1 MDDQSMKVVVGKQQL
16 SRELRHIH
24 AVMTEYEAFL
34 RTVPTLPDWETQAID
49 LVRSHEVRLDRA
61 KVTLRTMGLVSAMI
75 RELLARV
82 PKEELT
88 FTPLATSE
96 TTPAEGMDAAD
107 RSGKLSALIDQLHG
121 LSEHAPLA
129 LQEKIRI
136 LLASI
141 ETLFTALIEGDQE
154 RTDETMDQINLLT
167 SSRESRNLIREIA
180 VIARDIYDS
189 LNAVSDDLP
198 LGELSESTEGIS
210 EAVRKLKSVI
220 SRLEDSANQNLDAL
234 EASVSRVKDEQSNAD
249 GVLSGLRDVQQ
260 RLGELKLAHPAA
272 AQALAA
278 LQDKLG
284 DGVGSP
290 MLLLRNRAEVSRE
303 SYMSMMAN
311 QSFQD
316 LTGQTLKKTIAFI
329 ENLQL
334 QLMELLE
341 RYRPMF
347 GLSTPPAAPKALESS
362 QDSPDR
368 QSQDQVD
375 SLLADLGF

>member
-1 MDDQSMKVVVGKQQL
+1 MKVVVGMQQL

-24 AVMTEYEAFL
+24 TVMTEYEAFL
-34 RTVPTLPDWETQAID
+34 RALPTLPDWQVQAID

-61 KVTLRTMGLVSAMI
+61 KVTLRTMGLVSAII

-82 PKEELT
+82 PREELT
-88 FTPLATSE
+88 FTPLASSE
-96 TTPAEGMDAAD
+96 PTLPAGTDAAD
-107 RSGKLSALIDQLHG
+107 RSGKLEALIDQLHG
-121 LSEHAPLA
+121 LAQHAPLA

-136 LLASI
+136 LLSSI
-141 ETLFTALIEGDQE
+141 QKLFVSLIEGDQDSA
-154 RTDETMDQINLLT
+154 DETMEQINLLT

-180 VIARDIYDS
+180 VIAREIYDS
-189 LNAVSDDLP
+189 LNSVSDDLP
-198 LGELSESTEGIS
+198 LGDLTESTEGIS

-234 EASVSRVKDEQSNAD
+234 EDSANLVKEEQSNAD
-249 GVLSGLRDVQQ
+249 GVLSGLREVQQ
-260 RLGELKLAHPAA
+260 RLGELKLAHPEA

-290 MLLLRNRAEVSRE
+290 MMLLQSRVEANRE
-303 SYMSMMAN
+303 SYFSMMAN

>member
-1 MDDQSMKVVVGKQQL
+1 MKVVVGKQQL

-24 AVMTEYEAFL
+24 TVMTEYEAFL
-34 RTVPTLPDWETQAID
+34 RASPTLPDWETRAID

-82 PKEELT
+82 PRTELT
-88 FTPLATSE
+88 FTPLARSE
-96 TTPAEGMDAAD
+96 PAPAEGADAGD
-107 RSGKLSALIDQLHG
+107 RSGKLEALVDQLHG
-121 LSEHAPLA
+121 LAQHAPLA

-136 LLASI
+136 LLSSI
-141 ETLFTALIEGDQE
+141 QTLFVSLIEGDQE
-154 RTDETMDQINLLT
+154 LTDETMDQINLLT

-180 VIARDIYDS
+180 VIAREIYDS

-198 LGELSESTEGIS
+198 LDDLTESTEGIS

-234 EASVSRVKDEQSNAD
+234 EASASRAKDEQSNTD
-249 GVLSGLRDVQQ
+249 GVLGGLRDVQQ
-260 RLGELKLAHPAA
+260 RLGELKLSHPAA

-290 MLLLRNRAEVSRE
+290 MMLLQSRTEANRE
-303 SYMSMMAN
+303 SYVSMMAN

-347 GLSTPPAAPKALESS
+347 GLSTPTAASKALESS
-362 QDSPDR
+362 KDGPDR